1 MLRKLLLS
9 LKGSADLIR
18 TFRCSDI
25 FCFVLSIT
33 TAGSVMV
40 VSAMKCGLFGEFASG
55 KESKNFGD
63 CDQTSME
70 EVQLLCLA
78 GFYCTLNYCCSSA
91 QSSVYTRINPFPF
104 LICKFCGRTF

>member
-55 KESKNFGD
+55 
-63 CDQTSME
+63 
-70 EVQLLCLA
+70 
-78 GFYCTLNYCCSSA
+78 
-91 QSSVYTRINPFPF
+91 
-104 LICKFCGRTF
+104 